1 MGDFYLH
8 SHQTL
13 NSQVQFGSWTVW
25 RMDICGNPCWWG
37 FVFFFFFFIYLKLG
51 ILCSFLPKKAKV
63 KRWIGLNALADAA
76 VQPLP

>member
-1 MGDFYLH
+1 MATPAGGVL
-8 SHQTL
+8 
-13 NSQVQFGSWTVW
+13 
-25 RMDICGNPCWWG
+25 C
-37 FVFFFFFFIYLKLG
+37 FFFFFIYLKLG